1 MITLLSSFLIN
12 LHEIG
17 VNRMVKLSVMI
28 FDSPYGKEK
37 PYTALRFALTALIDG
52 HEVTVILFQEGI
64 LCAKKGQAP
73 SEYPNILE
81 YVENSISEG
90 VKVIA
95 CGVCAKARGVTK
107 EDLVDGV
114 TIVGMHEIVEAV
126 ANSDKE
132 ISF

>member
-1 MITLLSSFLIN
+1 MA
-12 LHEIG
+12 
-17 VNRMVKLSVMI
+17 KLSVMI
-28 FDSPYGKEK
+28 FESPYGREK

-52 HEVTVILFQEGI
+52 HEVTVILFQEGV

-81 YVENSISEG
+81 YLENAISEG
-90 VKVIA
+90 VKVLA
-95 CGVCAKARGVTK
+95 CGVCCNARGISK
-107 EDLVDGV
+107 DDLIDGV